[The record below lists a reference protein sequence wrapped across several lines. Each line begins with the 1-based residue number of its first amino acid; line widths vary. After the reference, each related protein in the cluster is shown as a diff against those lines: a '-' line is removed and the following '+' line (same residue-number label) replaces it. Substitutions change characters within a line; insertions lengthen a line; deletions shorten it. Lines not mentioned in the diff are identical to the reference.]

1 MLTQDYV
8 YNATIENV
16 VDGDTVDAVVD
27 LGFTVLVKIRFRL
40 YGLDTMETNDKDE
53 TKRAL
58 GLKAKEFLK
67 DKLLNVKVTLKSHKT
82 DKYGR
87 WLAEI
92 YLPDGSNVNNT
103 LLTEGLAVPYF
114 GGAKV

>member
-27 LGFTVLVKIRFRL
+27 LGFTVFVKVRFRL
-40 YGLDTMETNDKDE
+40 FGLDTMEKNDRDPVKRE
-53 TKRAL
+53 QARLATEFVKTKC
-58 GLKAKEFLK
+58 
-67 DKLLNVKVTLKSHKT
+67 LNTPVTLKSHKT

-92 YLPDGSNVNNT
+92 FLPDGSTVNNQ
-103 LLTEGLAVPYF
+103 LITEGLAIPYF
-114 GGAKV
+114 GGKRM

>member
-1 MLTQDYV
+1 MITQDYV
-8 YNATIENV
+8 YNATIENI
-16 VDGDTVDAVVD
+16 VDGDTIDALVD
-27 LGFTVLVKIRFRL
+27 LGFTVLVNIRFRL
-40 YGLDTMETNDKDE
+40 YGLDTMETKDKDPN
-53 TKRAL
+53 KRELAK
-58 GLKAKEFLK
+58 KAKEYMVNNC
-67 DKLLNVKVTLKSHKT
+67 LNKQVTIKSHKT

-92 YLPDGSNVNNT
+92 YLPDGSIVNNS